1 MDPVASVWLANGDC
15 SRATSGYTVTSLS
28 TTIKDDVY
36 RCHIFIGIN
45 TSVLE
50 KGTIGGN
57 VSDCFYDAFEAK
69 RVNH

>member
-1 MDPVASVWLANGDC
+1 MGPVASVWLGNGDC

-28 TTIKDDVY
+28 TMIKDDAY
-36 RCHIFIGIN
+36 RFHVFIGIN

-57 VSDCFYDAFEAK
+57 VSYCFYDAFEVK
-69 RVNH
+69 